1 MAPAIDTIEYARHLR
16 EAGLT
21 EQLAEGHAQALSAAM
36 TDSLA
41 TKPDLR
47 DLETRMG
54 ARFDAMDAKFE
65 GRFEAL
71 DTKFEGRMDAM
82 RAEMQGRLAAMD
94 ARFDGVHNSIIELEK
109 RLDLRLSER
118 LADLERRMTV
128 RLLAGIAAVSAL
140 TRVL

>member
-1 MAPAIDTIEYARHLR
+1 MAPAIDTLEYARHLR

-65 GRFEAL
+65 GR
-71 DTKFEGRMDAM
+71 MDAM
-82 RAEMQGRLAAMD
+82 RAEVQGRLAAMD